1 VHFGLGDAAKVDGVE
16 IHWPDGVVEKVSGVV
31 VDQIYTV
38 EEGKGITGVLLRDK
52 PCGQLMQHCGPV

>member
-1 VHFGLGDAAKVDGVE
+1 
-16 IHWPDGVVEKVSGVV
+16 VEKVSGVV